1 MNSFEIGAI
10 VILTLAVLSVI
21 VAASVGYRMGK
32 EAGKQDGWYLGRWHE
47 RELRSRGGAHG

>member
-10 VILTLAVLSVI
+10 AILTLAVLAVF
-21 VAASVGYRMGK
+21 VAASIGYRMGK

-47 RELRSRGGAHG
+47 RELRSRGGANG